1 MHVLLSTK
9 SWEQIIELLLGFITS
24 SVCFQGEVKNLRVLS
39 LTSLFVSLQGH
50 TVTAKFTA
58 ESPQTPSS
66 FLLLQ
71 CGGFDLLRAFIET
84 CPSLSFEVPFPEL
97 LRDFQEGL
105 SLCLRKEK
113 PNVEGS
119 ADTDHKE
126 WDVAEMC

>member
-1 MHVLLSTK
+1 M
-9 SWEQIIELLLGFITS
+9 
-24 SVCFQGEVKNLRVLS
+24 
-39 LTSLFVSLQGH
+39 SLQGH
-50 TVTAKFTA
+50 IATAEFTA
-58 ESPQTPSS
+58 EFPQIPSP

-71 CGGFDLLRAFIET
+71 CGGFDLLRASVET
-84 CPSLSFEVPFPEL
+84 CTGLGSEVPFPEL
-97 LRDFQEGL
+97 LRDFQEGF

>member
-1 MHVLLSTK
+1 M
-9 SWEQIIELLLGFITS
+9 
-24 SVCFQGEVKNLRVLS
+24 
-39 LTSLFVSLQGH
+39 SLQGH
-50 TVTAKFTA
+50 ITIAEFTA

-71 CGGFDLLRAFIET
+71 CGGFDLLRAFVET
-84 CPSLSFEVPFPEL
+84 STGLCFEVPFPEL
-97 LRDFQEGL
+97 LRDFQERL
-105 SLCLRKEK
+105 SLCLRKDK